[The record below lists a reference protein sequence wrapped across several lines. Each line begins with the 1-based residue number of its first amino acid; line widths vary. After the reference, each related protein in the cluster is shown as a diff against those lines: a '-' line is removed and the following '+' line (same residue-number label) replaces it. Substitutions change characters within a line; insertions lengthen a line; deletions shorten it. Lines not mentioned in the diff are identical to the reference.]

1 MTDPS
6 PDPHPAL
13 LTPTLTPNLT
23 LNPNPS
29 PNPNQVAKNVDAV
42 EPGVLRVLR
51 GCAVDVVAAVVAAS
65 HPAATATVTYLPP
78 TERQR
83 RISGGGSP
91 RRGAKEAAAAGGT
104 VAQQYCDQLGAL
116 TDQLSSASV
125 QHAGCR
131 ARLTATHPA
140 VCCHPSPHSRTQV
153 RFVQC
158 LQANASQKQR
168 STHTS
173 CRPPPLLAVADLG
186 T

>member
-6 PDPHPAL
+6 PDPHPTL

-83 RISGGGSP
+83 RISQEPMPEHASGSP
-91 RRGAKEAAAAGGT
+91 
-104 VAQQYCDQLGAL
+104 
-116 TDQLSSASV
+116 
-125 QHAGCR
+125 
-131 ARLTATHPA
+131 
-140 VCCHPSPHSRTQV
+140 
-153 RFVQC
+153 
-158 LQANASQKQR
+158 
-168 STHTS
+168 
-173 CRPPPLLAVADLG
+173 PPRILLEV
-186 T
+186 